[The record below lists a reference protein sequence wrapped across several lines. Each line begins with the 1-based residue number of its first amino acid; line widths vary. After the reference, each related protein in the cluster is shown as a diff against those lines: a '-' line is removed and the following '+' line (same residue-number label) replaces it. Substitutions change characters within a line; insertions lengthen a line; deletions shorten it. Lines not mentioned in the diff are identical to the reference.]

1 MRLSDE
7 KITHMTHMILKGL
20 LDADLIDPIE
30 DDGTIR
36 RAMRRAITDELK
48 TGQEIDD
55 TVRHKIESL
64 SKHVVDGSTEWDAL
78 YGKYY
83 DEEELRR
90 GRSSSA

>member
-7 KITHMTHMILKGL
+7 KITHMTHVILKGL

-36 RAMRRAITDELK
+36 RAMRRDITAELK
-48 TGQEIDD
+48 TGQEIDNA
-55 TVRHKIESL
+55 VRQKIESL
-64 SKHVVDGSTEWDAL
+64 SKHVVDGSAEWDAL

-83 DEEELRR
+83 DEEEARR
-90 GRSSSA
+90 GRSS